1 MRTIRVDDGVAQ
13 TLIKNTSLWES
24 FPFLK
29 AAHTRMANIKPP
41 TPKCPVCAKKA
52 VLQDTNAILEEVRS
66 RICMLTPDKRKILK
80 QALHADELKVTI
92 ITRKGP
98 ETYTL

>member
-1 MRTIRVDDGVAQ
+1 MRSIRVDDGVARS
-13 TLIKNTSLWES
+13 LINNTSLWES

-29 AAHTRMANIKPP
+29 AAHTRLVNIKPP
-41 TPKCPVCAKKA
+41 NTKCPVCAKKEILA
-52 VLQDTNAILEEVRS
+52 NTSGILEEVRS

-80 QALHADELKVTI
+80 QTLNADELKVTI

-98 ETYTL
+98 EEYIL